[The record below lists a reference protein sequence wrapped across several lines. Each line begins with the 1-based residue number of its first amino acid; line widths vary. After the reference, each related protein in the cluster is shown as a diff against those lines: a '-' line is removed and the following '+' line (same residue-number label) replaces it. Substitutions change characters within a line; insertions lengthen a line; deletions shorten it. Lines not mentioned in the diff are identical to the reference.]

1 MKCEKCKL
9 KTQIITL
16 SKNFEI
22 DNFEKVIQD
31 LTSLKTLLHSCIT
44 FLSCWKILLFS
55 LDLSNICIWCHCCI
69 TIFKWKYLFE
79 YWILMPAILMCGSV
93 LYSDS
98 TCHQMIY
105 KLPTIILAV
114 WPHSALSVSRTRV
127 TWLISGDACHSVK
140 KGNTSYTKVYF
151 YVCHLI
157 RNDNKLTI

>member
-1 MKCEKCKL
+1 MKNVNLRL
-9 KTQIITL
+9 KIIR
-16 SKNFEI
+16 SGKKFEF
-22 DNFEKVIQD
+22 DNFEKLFKNDKFENSAAFLHNIFV
-31 LTSLKTLLHSCIT
+31 LL
-44 FLSCWKILLFS
+44 KILLFS
-55 LDLSNICIWCHCCI
+55 LDLSNICIRCHCCI

-79 YWILMPAILMCGSV
+79 YWILMCGSV

-114 WPHSALSVSRTRV
+114 WPHSFLSVSRTRV